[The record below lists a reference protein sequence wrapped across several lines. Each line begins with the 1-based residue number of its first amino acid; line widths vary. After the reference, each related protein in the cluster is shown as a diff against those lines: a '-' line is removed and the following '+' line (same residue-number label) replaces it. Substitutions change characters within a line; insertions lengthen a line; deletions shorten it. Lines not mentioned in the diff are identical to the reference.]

1 MSVLHQNQTQSN
13 KFRTDTSVE
22 LKKVLS
28 VTKHG
33 FVLWAQQCKPNT
45 RLEIYKAFPDRL
57 TFLNRPMVV

>member
-1 MSVLHQNQTQSN
+1 MLVLHQNQTESN

-33 FVLWAQQCKPNT
+33 FVLWAQGVNQTLDLRSIKHF
-45 RLEIYKAFPDRL
+45 RIA
-57 TFLNRPMVV
+57 